1 MRVSVLLCFCL
12 AAVTGHPASVLDSG
26 KGVLG
31 YHLDVSNGRVLRME
45 MMRRVVD
52 ILKTLGYNHLQM
64 NTEHSFTY
72 AKHHA
77 VWEGASPM
85 TPDEV
90 LELDAFCSERGIEL
104 CANQNSFG
112 HLGRWLRLPEYNAL
126 AESPKGGC
134 HSRYRSKPMKAP
146 MSLCPTDPR
155 SVDFIAG
162 LYDEL
167 MPCFRSKWINV
178 GLDET
183 YELDDVTGSGRSAA
197 EIAAK
202 GAERVY
208 LEYFKK
214 IHALVR
220 DRGHRMMFWGD
231 IILHRP
237 ELIPEIPEDVLCL
250 NWGYEADFPFDEQTR
265 KFAESKR
272 RYLVCPGTRA
282 WGTVSGNVPEMMGN
296 IDRAVAAG
304 ARNGAAGYLLADW
317 DDYGGLCPWIVSLPS
332 VVYLSMKLK
341 SPTVSRDDLIARID
355 EVAGCRCGAALLEY
369 GALYQTIGG
378 RNDDVANEYCAALR
392 EGRHYVRHKDV
403 SDATLRAARERHAKA
418 RGLFDAEHAPR
429 WICDD
434 FAFLDLICTAEED
447 RIENPKQA
455 NFRARFEPE
464 YRRLWLTNSRPG
476 GLEESLNI
484 NLGL

>member
-1 MRVSVLLCFCL
+1 MRVVVVLGLCF
-12 AAVTGHPASVLDSG
+12 AAVFGRAESVLDPGG
-26 KGVLG
+26 KVLG

-52 ILKTLGYNHLQM
+52 ILHALGYNHLQM
-64 NTEHSFTY
+64 NTEHTFAYS
-72 AKHHA
+72 KHRA
-77 VWEGASPM
+77 VWDGASPM

-90 LELDAFCSERGIEL
+90 RELDAFCAERGIEL

-112 HLGRWLRLPEYNAL
+112 HLGRWLRLPEYNDL

-155 SVDFIAG
+155 SIALIAG

-167 MPCFRSKWINV
+167 MPCFRSRWINV

-183 YELDDVTGSGRSAA
+183 YELDDVTGTGRSASA
-197 EIAAK
+197 IAAK

-214 IHALVR
+214 IYALVH
-220 DRGHRMMFWGD
+220 DRGHKMMFWGD
-231 IILHRP
+231 IILHKP

-250 NWGYEADFPFDEQTR
+250 NWGYSANFPFEEQTKR
-265 KFAESKR
+265 FADSKR
-272 RYLVCPGTRA
+272 RFLVCPGTRA
-282 WGTVSGNVPEMMGN
+282 WGTVSGNVPEMMSN
-296 IDRAVAAG
+296 IDRAVSAG
-304 ARNGAAGYLLADW
+304 ERNGAEGYLLADW
-317 DDYGGLCPWIVSLPS
+317 GDYGGLCPWIVSLPS

-341 SPTVSRDDLIARID
+341 TPEVSRDSLIARID

-369 GALYQTIGG
+369 GTLYQSIGG
-378 RNDDVANEYCAALR
+378 RNNEVVNEYCAALR
-392 EGRHYVRHKDV
+392 DGRHYVRRKDV
-403 SDATLRAARERHAKA
+403 TDEKLKAARESHAKA
-418 RGLFDAEHAPR
+418 KALFDAEHAPR
-429 WICDD
+429 WMCDD
-434 FAFLDLICTAEED
+434 FAFLDLVCTAAED
-447 RIENPKQA
+447 RIENPGQV

-476 GLEESLNI
+476 GLEGSLNL